1 MARIVRTTDDD
12 YRIIVANGGT
22 IYLDTTGA
30 KYDGTGKVVVRGDL
44 EVKGDTTTVE
54 STISSISDN
63 ILLLS
68 AGNPGPGLPASL
80 DRPYSSGIEI
90 SRGEDQFGNAIG
102 NARWVYDDNIS
113 WALGGNT
120 GKGSWV
126 ATQGDIGFETVL
138 PLRTDGIIAS
148 GSLYITV
155 TGIAGTISVTG
166 TNDYE
171 ERIWNYVAGEIT
183 PDPLTGNITKDD
195 DNIPNTK
202 AVKDLVDYSIATVEI
217 DKIAED
223 NSSIT
228 INDKNNTIA
237 LIYEVGARTI
247 VQTTGSHGYEVGD
260 TIVIQGVDTSPSDA
274 IINGLNGSWTVTEVP
289 ASNRIEF
296 NRSSTGGDETA
307 YITNSGRAVTD
318 PNLNPTRIIVTVE
331 GDEIV
336 NFYSNRVEL
345 ADVQILGTEI
355 STYNS
360 NDDLVLSAPGSGVVR
375 VKDTIELTKTPG
387 DDEGL
392 VFDPLS
398 PVEGIKLY
406 SKTPST
412 GATGLFFVNEED
424 RRDEIISKNR
434 ALLYG
439 MLF

>member
-1 MARIVRTTDDD
+1 MAKIVRTTDDD
-12 YRIIVANGGT
+12 YRIIVANAGT

-30 KYDGTGKVVVRGDL
+30 KYDGSGKVVVRGDL
-44 EVKGDTTTVE
+44 EVKGDTTTVR
-54 STISSISDN
+54 STISTISDN

-68 AGNPGPGLPASL
+68 EGNPGPGLPASL

-90 SRGEDQFGNAIG
+90 SRGESEFGNAIG

-120 GKGSWV
+120 GTGSWV
-126 ATQGDIGFETVL
+126 ATQGDLGFETVL
-138 PLRTDGIIAS
+138 PLTTNGIIAS

-155 TGIAGTISVTG
+155 TGISGTISVTG

-171 ERIWNYVAGEIT
+171 ERIWNYESGLIT
-183 PDPLTGNITKDD
+183 PDPITGNIIKDD

-223 NSSIT
+223 NSSVV
-228 INDKNNTIA
+228 INDKNNTIS
-237 LIYEVGARTI
+237 LIYEVGSRTI
-247 VQTTGSHGYEVGD
+247 VQTTSSHGYEVGD
-260 TIVIQGVDTSPSDA
+260 AIVIQGVTSSPTDA
-274 IINGLNGSWTVTEVP
+274 LINGLNGAWIVTDVP
-289 ASNRIEF
+289 ASNRVEF
-296 NRSSTGGDETA
+296 NRSTTGADINS
-307 YITNSGRAVTD
+307 YVTNSGRAVTD
-318 PNLNPTRIIVTVE
+318 PNIDPTRIIVTVE
-331 GDEIV
+331 GNEIV

-345 ADVQILGTEI
+345 SDIQILGTEI

-375 VKDTIELTKTPG
+375 IKDTVELTKTPG

-392 VFDPLS
+392 VFDPATPL
-398 PVEGIKLY
+398 EGVKLY

>member
-30 KYDGTGKVVVRGDL
+30 QYDGTGKVVVRGDL

-148 GSLYITV
+148 GSLYVTV
-155 TGIAGTISVTG
+155 TGISGTISVTG

-260 TIVIQGVDTSPSDA
+260 TIVIQGVDTSPPDP

-318 PNLNPTRIIVTVE
+318 ANLDPTRIIVTVE
-331 GDEIV
+331 GNEVV

>member
-1 MARIVRTTDDD
+1 MAKIVRTTDDD
-12 YRIIVANGGT
+12 YRIIVANAGT

-30 KYDGTGKVVVRGDL
+30 KYDGSGKVVVRGDL
-44 EVKGDTTTVE
+44 EVKGDTTTVK
-54 STISSISDN
+54 STISTISDN

-68 AGNPGPGLPASL
+68 EGNPGPGLPASL

-90 SRGEDQFGNAIG
+90 SRGNDSGGHAIG

-126 ATQGDIGFETVL
+126 ATQGDLGSETVL

-148 GSLYITV
+148 GSLYVTV
-155 TGIAGTISVTG
+155 TGIAGVISVTG

-171 ERIWNYVAGEIT
+171 ERIWNYVDGVIS
-183 PDPLTGNITKDD
+183 PDPITGNITKDD

-202 AVKDLVDYSIATVEI
+202 AVKDLVDFSIETVEI

-228 INDKNNTIA
+228 INDKNNTIS
-237 LIYEVGARTI
+237 LIYEVGSRTI
-247 VQTTGSHGYEVGD
+247 VQTVGSHGYEIGD
-260 TIVIQGVDTSPSDA
+260 TIVISGVTTSPTDA
-274 IINGLNGSWTVTEVP
+274 TINGINGSWTVTDTP
-289 ASNRIEF
+289 TANRIEF
-296 NRSSTGGDETA
+296 NRSTTGGDPDA
-307 YITNSGRAVTD
+307 YVTNSGKAITD
-318 PNLNPTRIIVTVE
+318 PNSDPSRIIVTVE
-331 GDEIV
+331 GSEIV

-345 ADVQILGTEI
+345 ADIQLLGTEI

-375 VKDTIELTKTPG
+375 IKDTLELTKTPG

-392 VFDPLS
+392 VFDPAI
-398 PVEGIKLY
+398 PDEGVKLY
-406 SKTPST
+406 SKTPNT
-412 GATGLFFVNEED
+412 GATGLFFVNEEG